1 MISLEK
7 ICKSYGEGEVRTQVL
22 TDIDLQIEKGEFIA
36 VMGPSG
42 SGKSTLMNIIG
53 ALDRPSL
60 GKYYFENVAIDELS
74 AEQRAYF
81 RRYKLGFVFQGY
93 NLLKKTSAIENVQL
107 PLIYQG
113 VGKEQRRE
121 IAFKALKDVGLE
133 AFLYRDPSQLS
144 GGQQQRVAIARAIVT
159 QPHLLLA
166 DEPTGNLDT
175 QKSHEIMMLLRAFHE
190 QGRTIIMV
198 THEEEM
204 AEYASKIIRL
214 RDGKI
219 ERIENVS

>member
-7 ICKSYGEGEVRTQVL
+7 ICKSYGEGEVRIQVL
-22 TDIDLQIEKGEFIA
+22 TNINLQIEKGEFIA

-53 ALDRPSL
+53 ALDRPSS
-60 GKYYFENVAIDELS
+60 GKYFFEKTAIDELS

-81 RRYKLGFVFQGY
+81 RRYKLGFVFQGF
-93 NLLKKTSAIENVQL
+93 NLLKKTSAIENVEL

-113 VGKEQRRE
+113 ITKEKRRKM
-121 IAFKALKDVGLE
+121 AFDALKDVGLE
-133 AFLYRDPSQLS
+133 SFVDRDPNQLS

-159 QPHLLLA
+159 NPHLLLA

-175 QKSHEIMMLLRAFHE
+175 KKSHEIMMLLHKFHQ
-190 QGRTIIMV
+190 QGSTIIMV
-198 THEEEM
+198 THEEDM
-204 AEYASKIIRL
+204 AEYASRIIRL

-219 ERIENVS
+219 ERIDDVS

>member
-22 TDIDLQIEKGEFIA
+22 SDIDLQIEKGEFIA

-53 ALDRPSL
+53 ALDRPSS
-60 GKYYFENVAIDELS
+60 GKYYFEETAIDALS

-93 NLLKKTSAIENVQL
+93 NLLKKTSAIDNVQL
-107 PLIYQG
+107 PLVYQG
-113 VGKEQRRE
+113 IAKEERRKM
-121 IAFKALKDVGLE
+121 ALKALKDVGLE
-133 AFLYRDPSQLS
+133 AFLDRDPNQLS

-159 QPHLLLA
+159 NPHLLLA

-175 QKSHEIMMLLRAFHE
+175 HKSHEIMMLLREFHG
-190 QGRTIIMV
+190 QGSTIVMV

-219 ERIENVS
+219 ERIDDVS